1 MPKSQ
6 LLRRCITQS
15 VQSPITFSSAIG
27 IAVIQTTDLY
37 ERPMQTLLFD
47 SPSYLSGILD
57 IFGPYSTWLWLAIAA
72 VIIVLL
78 FRPILQLVGVVIVPE
93 DRIGLVT
100 KKFVLFGK
108 HKELQS
114 GRIIALNGEAGFQSQ
129 TLAPGIYFWKW
140 IWQYQITLQPL
151 TIIPDGLIGLVMSK
165 DGGELLPGA
174 ILARRVNCEMFQDA
188 EIFLREGGQK
198 GRQAAYL
205 TPGTYRINAFL
216 FEVTLANMT
225 QIKENMVGIV
235 TTLDGAPLAEGQI
248 AGRVTEG
255 HSNFQ
260 NADAFLSA
268 GGSRGLQPQVIL
280 AGSYFLN
287 TWFVHVEEI
296 PMTEISI
303 GSVGVVISY
312 YGDDGVDIS
321 GTDFKHGNIV
331 AKGHKG
337 VWSEPLGPGKYP
349 LNTYILRIEHV
360 PTTNLVLNWAN
371 ARSEAHQLDKHLSTI
386 TVRSKDGFPFNL
398 DVSQI
403 IHIPMTEAS
412 KVIARFGNMNNLVS
426 QVLEPTIGNYFRN
439 SAQDSDVISFLSTR
453 KERQASARSHIN
465 DVLDQY
471 NVNGVDTLIGD
482 IAPPDSLMKTLTD
495 RKIAEE
501 QKITY
506 DTQRMAQE
514 TRQDLEKETAIADIQ
529 KQIVQADQ
537 GVQIAER
544 VADAA
549 VKKAEGDA
557 ASVRLNASAEAER
570 TKVIAQAEAQKI
582 AVTGNAEAEKIL
594 AIGKANAESYQ
605 LQVNAMGGDNFT
617 RTKVA
622 EIIGRDKVKVMPD
635 ILITGGGDGSNGA
648 LSGLL
653 GMKLMDELGGK
664 TTPPATLQPTVTIA
678 TAKPSE
684 PLT

>member
-1 MPKSQ
+1 
-6 LLRRCITQS
+6 
-15 VQSPITFSSAIG
+15 
-27 IAVIQTTDLY
+27 
-37 ERPMQTLLFD
+37 MQTASLG
-47 SPSYLSGILD
+47 SPLYLSD
-57 IFGPYSTWLWLAIAA
+57 IVQTLTDHPIWIGMLVAL
-72 VIIVLL
+72 VICIIFFRKVL
-78 FRPILQLVGVVIVPE
+78 QVVGVVMIPE

-100 KKFVLFGK
+100 KKFVLFGE
-108 HKELQS
+108 HKELPS

-129 TLAPGIYFWKW
+129 TLAPGVYFWKW
-140 IWQYQITLQPL
+140 IWQYEIILQPL
-151 TIIPDGLIGLVMSK
+151 TVIPDGLIGLIMSK
-165 DGGELLPGA
+165 DGGELLAGA
-174 ILARRVNCEMFQDA
+174 VLARRVDCQMFQDA
-188 EIFLREGGQK
+188 EIFLRTGGQK
-198 GRQAAYL
+198 GRQAAFL

-216 FEVTLANMT
+216 FEVTLAKMT

-235 TTLDGAPLAEGQI
+235 TTLDGAPLPEGQI

-260 NADAFLSA
+260 NADAFLA
-268 GGSRGLQPQVIL
+268 GGGCRGLQPQVIL

-312 YGDDGVDIS
+312 YGDEGVDVS
-321 GTDFKHGNIV
+321 GLDFKHGNIV
-331 AKGHKG
+331 AKGNKG

-439 SAQDSDVISFLSTR
+439 SAQDSDVIAFLSTR
-453 KERQASARSHIN
+453 KERQASARTHIN
-465 DVLDQY
+465 EVLDQY
-471 NVNGVDTLIGD
+471 DVNGVDTLIGD

-501 QKITY
+501 QKVTY

-514 TRQDLEKETAIADIQ
+514 TRQNLEKQTAIADIQ

-549 VKKAEGDA
+549 VKKAGGDA
-557 ASVRLNASAEAER
+557 ASVKLNAAAEAER
-570 TKVIAQAEAQKI
+570 VKVTADAEARRI
-582 AVTGNAEAEKIL
+582 ALTGNAEAEKIL

-617 RTKVA
+617 RTKIA
-622 EIIGRDKVKVMPD
+622 EIIGRDHVKVMPD
-635 ILITGGGDGSNGA
+635 ILITGGGDSTQGA

-653 GMKLMDELGGK
+653 GMKLMEELGGK
-664 TTPPATLQPTVTIA
+664 NQPAANPASTPL
-678 TAKPSE
+678 AKVAPQDE
-684 PLT
+684 V